1 MTDHQIKT
9 RFDQIEHLLLSLH
22 HSFLFWSSKTMSLLD
37 DIKAQNVELQAAA
50 VEAKADSARQTTV
63 VTAVVGQLQAMNT
76 QIAALQA
83 QIAAGGTVSDAD
95 LQALKDG
102 NTATLQSLS
111 DANVAR
117 DAADAALA
125 AGAADNTPA

>member
-1 MTDHQIKT
+1 
-9 RFDQIEHLLLSLH
+9 
-22 HSFLFWSSKTMSLLD
+22 MSLLD